1 MATVEDMIKRAFKM
15 VSIVGNNEDFDS
27 NDIDDAFLQVNG
39 IIEQWNSDKT
49 VSYAISK
56 DSFPLVPNQKDYT
69 IGAGGDFNMGRP
81 IEIMNAYLTDVN
93 GSSYQ
98 INMMNNNDYDSIILK
113 ETSGSWPNYLFFNPL
128 YPLAEITL
136 WPKPTI
142 NYTIHLSTWIGFT
155 PFTLK
160 TDTVNLPTGYYEL
173 LLYQT
178 AVEMCSYFTMP
189 VPPIVEKKL
198 YKLDRTL
205 QSYNYNLLNPSLII
219 NTPTSGRVTTPNT
232 TYVPEGI

>member
-15 VSIVGNNEDFDS
+15 VSIVGNNEDFDD

-39 IIEQWNSDKT
+39 IIEQWNSEKT

-69 IGAGGDFNMGRP
+69 IGSGGDFNMGRP
-81 IEIMNAYLTDVN
+81 IEIMNAYLEDIN
-93 GSSYQ
+93 GSSYPIQ
-98 INMMNNNDYDSIILK
+98 MVNNNDYDSIVLK
-113 ETSGSWPNYLFFNPL
+113 ETSGSWPNFLFFNPL

-136 WPKPTI
+136 WPKPSI
-142 NYTIHLSTWIGFT
+142 NYTLHLSTWIGFE

-160 TDTVNLPTGYYEL
+160 TDTVSLPTGYYEL

-178 AVEMCSYFTMP
+178 AVEACSYFTMP
-189 VPPIVEKKL
+189 VPPRVEKKL
-198 YKLDRTL
+198 YKMDRNL
-205 QSYNYNLLNPSLII
+205 QSFNYNLMMPSLTID
-219 NTPTSGRVTTPNT
+219 TPTSGRIVTPNT
-232 TYVPEGI
+232 TYIPRGI